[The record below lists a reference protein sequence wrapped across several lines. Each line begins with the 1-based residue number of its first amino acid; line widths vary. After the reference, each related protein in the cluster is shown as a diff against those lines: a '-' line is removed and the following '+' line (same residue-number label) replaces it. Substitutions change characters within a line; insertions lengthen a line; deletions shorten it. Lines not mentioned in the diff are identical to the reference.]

1 MGAVAILLPASSIAA
16 TANSDLDIASRQCA
30 TLRSEVLWHVGDRA
44 RELLFASQDM
54 DRNGW
59 LNPGVANDGF
69 KAVQLAVMHFDFAY
83 EDVAMGDKA
92 NTEDCDRLTGQ
103 FRQVVD
109 SYLNTVLLSGKIP
122 Q

>member
-1 MGAVAILLPASSIAA
+1 MLLPASSIAV
-16 TANSDLDIASRQCA
+16 TANSDLKIASRQCA
-30 TLRSEVLWHVGDRA
+30 ALRSEVLGHVGDRA
-44 RELLFASQDM
+44 RELLFASRDM

-83 EDVAMGDKA
+83 EAVAMGGKA
-92 NTEDCDRLTGQ
+92 YIEACDRLTGQ
-103 FRQVVD
+103 FWQVVD
-109 SYLNTVLLSGKIP
+109 CYVNTVLLSGEIP